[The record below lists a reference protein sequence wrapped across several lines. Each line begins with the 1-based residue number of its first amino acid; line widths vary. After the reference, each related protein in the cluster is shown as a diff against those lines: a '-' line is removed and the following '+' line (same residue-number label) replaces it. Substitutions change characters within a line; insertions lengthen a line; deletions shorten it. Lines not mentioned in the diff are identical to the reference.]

1 MPLVSQSVPS
11 FKGGVSQQPD
21 IIRFPDQVTELINGF
36 PNEVEGLQKRPPT
49 ISVGRLG
56 EHVDSSKKKYH
67 VINRDESERY
77 ILQLGSGEYQVYDLN
92 GVAKECKFENEEA
105 KQYIVASNPKESLKA
120 VTVADYTFVL
130 NIEKEVG
137 AVEGRSDAG
146 WSNTALVY
154 IKNAQYAK
162 TYAIYIN
169 GEYICGVI
177 TPDGGEAKQAVQTTT
192 AFIARALYALLTTG
206 KKPDGN
212 NPDVGGT
219 YDALLNQ
226 VGGRSTMGY
235 SRSTVNISQYQCA
248 LIGDSMITIRPKSG
262 DTPPNILV
270 KDGFGNQNAIAYMG
284 KVTAV
289 NKLPPLAPNGYI
301 MQISG
306 EKNSEDDDFYVKWD
320 DLHKVWK
327 ETIAPSIPYKINPKN
342 MPHAIVRES
351 DGGFILKK
359 LPWVDRGAGNEDTN
373 PDPSFIGRKINDI
386 FFYRNRLGVISDESI
401 ILSSTND
408 FFNFWFKSSAA
419 IADTDPID
427 VSVSSNK
434 VATLTHAVPFARELM
449 LFSRE
454 GQFVLSSDGV
464 MTPKSVK
471 CDQITNFDYNPMVQ
485 PISVGP
491 SIFFVNDR
499 VNHSSL
505 MRYYSLQDVA
515 DLKDAE
521 DVSAHIPTYI
531 PRGITRLSGN
541 TTENVVTLVNTKNPN
556 TVYCYKFILQN
567 GVSEQQAWFKWTFGY
582 KGTEVVLAEF
592 IDSTI
597 YLLINSP
604 NGLFL
609 DKAQLTGNALDFED
623 EPVRLF
629 MDRKVKYT
637 IPSTAKYSDFN
648 DYTELSLKDIY
659 KYVPKNTGEYVMYL
673 VNKDGYLTEI
683 NEWDDNGVFRIN
695 GDHRGHEA
703 FVGMSYYFYT
713 ELSKQNI
720 KRATD
725 NGGVVSEDE
734 GRLQLRYY
742 WFNYSNS
749 GVFDCHVDNDVKNK
763 HFRYRF
769 TGKILGESRTKLG
782 VNNVFTGKYKF
793 PVQDNNSEVV
803 ISLSS
808 NNPQP
813 LNIISGGW
821 EGLYIRRNSAV

>member
-49 ISVGRLG
+49 ISVGRLCD
-56 EHVDSSKKKYH
+56 HVDSSKKKYH

-77 ILQLGSGEYQVYDLN
+77 ILQMGSGEYQVFDFN
-92 GVAKECKFENEEA
+92 GVAKECKFENDEA
-105 KQYIVASNPKESLKA
+105 KQYITSSNPRESLKA

-130 NIEKEVG
+130 NTEKEVD

-162 TYAIYIN
+162 TYAVYIN

-206 KKPDGN
+206 KKPDGS

-219 YDALLNQ
+219 YDDLLNQ
-226 VGGRSTMGY
+226 VGGRASMGY
-235 SRSTVNISQYQCA
+235 SRSSTNISQYQCA

-262 DTPPNILV
+262 STPPNILV

-327 ETIAPSIPYKINPKN
+327 ETVAPSIPYQINPKN

-351 DGGFILKK
+351 DGSFMLKK
-359 LPWVDRGAGNEDTN
+359 LPWVDRGSGNEDTN
-373 PDPSFIGRKINDI
+373 PDPSFIGKKINDI

-401 ILSSTND
+401 ILSATND

-471 CDQITNFDYNPMVQ
+471 CDQITNFDYNPQVQ

-531 PRGITRLSGN
+531 PKGITRLSGN

-582 KGTEVVLAEF
+582 EGTEIVLAEF
-592 IDSTI
+592 VDSTI

-609 DKAQLTGNALDFED
+609 DKAQLTGNSLDFED

-637 IPSTAKYSDFN
+637 IPKDAKYSDFN
-648 DYTELSLKDIY
+648 DYTELSIKDIY
-659 KYVPKNTGEYVMYL
+659 KYAPECTGEYSFYI
-673 VNKDGYLTEI
+673 VNKDGFLTEI
-683 NEWDDNGVFRIN
+683 SKWESDGTFRIN
-695 GDHRGHEA
+695 GDHRGKEV

-713 ELSKQNI
+713 KLSQQTI
-720 KRATD
+720 KTTTD
-725 NGGVVSEDE
+725 SGGVVSTDE

-749 GVFDCHVDNDVKNK
+749 GVFDCYTDNDVKNK
-763 HFRYRF
+763 HFKYRF

-782 VNNVFTGKYKF
+782 ISKVFTGKFKF

-803 ISLSS
+803 ISVAS

-821 EGLYIRRNSAV
+821 EGFYVRRNSAV

>member
-49 ISVGRLG
+49 ISIGRLG
-56 EHVDSSKKKYH
+56 DHVDSSKKKYH

-77 ILQLGSGEYQVYDLN
+77 ILQLGSGEYQVYDLD
-92 GVAKECKFENEEA
+92 GTSKQCKWEDEEA
-105 KQYIVASNPKESLKA
+105 RQYIVANNPKESLKA
-120 VTVADYTFVL
+120 VTVADYTFIL
-130 NIEKEVG
+130 NTEKVVDR
-137 AVEGRSDAG
+137 VEGLSDAG
-146 WSNTALVY
+146 WSNTSLIY
-154 IKNAQYAK
+154 IKNAQYGK
-162 TYAIYIN
+162 QYAIHIN
-169 GEYICGVI
+169 GQYICGVV
-177 TPDGGEAKQAVQTTT
+177 TPDGAEAKQAFQTTT
-192 AFIARALYALLTTG
+192 AFITRALYALLTTG
-206 KKPDGN
+206 KKPDGS
-212 NPDVGGT
+212 NPDIGGS
-219 YDALLNQ
+219 YDALLNEI
-226 VGGRSTMGY
+226 GGRGVMGY
-235 SRSTVNISQYQCA
+235 SRSGADISQYQCG
-248 LIGDSMITIRPKSG
+248 LIGDSMITISPKSG
-262 DTPPNILV
+262 ETPPNILV
-270 KDGFGNQNAIAYMG
+270 KDGFGNQNALSYSG
-284 KVTAV
+284 KVSAV
-289 NKLPPLAPNGYI
+289 TKLPPIAPDGYI
-301 MQISG
+301 MQVSG
-306 EKNSEDDDFYVKWD
+306 EKNSDDDDFYVKWD
-320 DLHKVWK
+320 DLHKIWK
-327 ETIAPSIPYKINPKN
+327 ETIAPKTPYRINPRN
-342 MPHAIVRES
+342 MPHAIVREA
-351 DGGFILKK
+351 DGSFMLKK

-373 PDPSFIGRKINDI
+373 PDPSFIGRKISDI
-386 FFYRNRLGVISDESI
+386 FFYRNRLGVISDEAI

-408 FFNFWFKSSAA
+408 FFNFWFKSAAA

-434 VATLTHAVPFARELM
+434 VVTLTHAVPFARELM

-454 GQFVLSSDGV
+454 GQFVLSSDNV

-471 CDQITNFDYNPMVQ
+471 CDQITNFDYNPSVQ

-491 SIFFVNDR
+491 SIFFINDR

-521 DVSAHIPTYI
+521 DVSSHIPTYI
-531 PRGITRLSGN
+531 PKGITRISGN
-541 TTENVVTLVNTKNPN
+541 TTENVVTLVNTNNPN
-556 TVYCYKFILQN
+556 TVYCYKFILQD
-567 GVSEQQAWFKWTFGY
+567 GVSKQQAWFKWTFGY
-582 KGTEVVLAEF
+582 TGTEVVLAEF
-592 IDSTI
+592 IDATV
-597 YLLINSP
+597 YFLINSP

-623 EPVRLF
+623 EPFRLF
-629 MDRKVKYT
+629 MDRKVEYKVPT
-637 IPSTAKYSDFN
+637 SAKYNNFDN
-648 DYTELSLKDIY
+648 YTEVSLKDIY
-659 KYVPKNTGEYVMYL
+659 QYSPRNTGEYVFYL
-673 VNKDGYLTEI
+673 VNKDGYLIEI
-683 NEWDDNGVFRIN
+683 SEWDDNGVFRVN
-695 GDHRGHEA
+695 GDLRGQKV

-713 ELSKQNI
+713 KLSKQNI
-720 KRATD
+720 KKPTD

-749 GVFDCHVDNDVKNK
+749 GVFDCYVDNDIKNK
-763 HFRYRF
+763 HFKYRF
-769 TGKILGESRTKLG
+769 TGKTLGESSTKLG
-782 VNNVFTGKYKF
+782 INKVFTGKYKF

>member
-21 IIRFPDQVTELINGF
+21 IIRFPDQVTELVNGF

-67 VINRDESERY
+67 IINRDESERY

-212 NPDVGGT
+212 APDVGGT

-226 VGGRSTMGY
+226 VGGRASMGY
-235 SRSTVNISQYQCA
+235 SRSTVDISKYQCA
-248 LIGDSMITIRPKSG
+248 LIGDSMITIRPKTG

-320 DLHKVWK
+320 DIHKVWK

-351 DGGFILKK
+351 DGSFTLKK

-499 VNHSSL
+499 VNRSSL

-541 TTENVVTLVNTKNPN
+541 TTENVVTLVNTNNPN

-659 KYVPKNTGEYVMYL
+659 KYAPKNTGEYVMYL

-695 GDHRGHEA
+695 GDHRGNEA

-713 ELSKQNI
+713 KLSKQNI

>member
-49 ISVGRLG
+49 ISLGRLG
-56 EHVDSSKKKYH
+56 DHVDSSKKKYH

-77 ILQLGSGEYQVYDLN
+77 ILQLGDGDFKVFGLDGTS
-92 GVAKECKFENEEA
+92 KTCRFEDEESR
-105 KQYIVASNPKESLKA
+105 QYIITNNPKESLKA

-130 NIEKEVG
+130 NTEKVVDK
-137 AVEGRSDAG
+137 VEGMSDAG
-146 WSNTALVY
+146 WSNTSLIY
-154 IKNAQYAK
+154 IKNANYAK
-162 TYAIYIN
+162 SYAIYIEGN
-169 GEYICGVI
+169 YICGVI
-177 TPDGGEAKQAVQTTT
+177 TPDGGYPEQAVQTTT
-192 AFIARALYALLTTG
+192 AYITRGLYALLTTG
-206 KKPDGN
+206 KQPDGSD
-212 NPDVGGT
+212 PDIEGN

-226 VGGRSTMGY
+226 TSGRGSMGY
-235 SRSTVNISQYQCA
+235 SRSGVDISQYRCD
-248 LIGDSMITIRPKSG
+248 LIGDSMIAIRPKSG
-262 DTPPNILV
+262 NTPPNTLV
-270 KDGFGNQNAIAYMG
+270 KDGFGNQNAIAYTG
-284 KVTAV
+284 KVSAV
-289 NKLPPLAPNGYI
+289 TKLPPIAPDGYI

-306 EKNSEDDDFYVKWD
+306 EKNSDDDDFYVKWD
-320 DLHKVWK
+320 DLHKIWK
-327 ETIAPSIPYKINPKN
+327 ETIAPNTPYKINPRN

-351 DGGFILKK
+351 DGSFMLKK

-386 FFYRNRLGVISDESI
+386 FFYRNRLGVISDEAI

-408 FFNFWFKSSAA
+408 FFNFWFKSAAA

-434 VATLTHAVPFARELM
+434 VVTLTHAVPFARELM

-454 GQFVLSSDGV
+454 GQFVLTSDNV

-471 CDQITNFDYNPMVQ
+471 CDQITNFDYNPGVQ

-491 SIFFVNDR
+491 SIFFINDR

-521 DVSAHIPTYI
+521 DVSSHIPTYI
-531 PRGITRLSGN
+531 PKGITRISGN
-541 TTENVVTLVNTKNPN
+541 TTENVITLVNTNNPN
-556 TVYCYKFILQN
+556 TVYCYKFILQD
-567 GVSEQQAWFKWTFGY
+567 GVSKQQAWFKWTFGY
-582 KGTEVVLAEF
+582 TGTEVVLAEF

-597 YLLINSP
+597 YFLINSP

-623 EPVRLF
+623 EPFRLF
-629 MDRKVKYT
+629 MDRKVEYK
-637 IPSTAKYSDFN
+637 IPTSAKYNNFD
-648 DYTELSLKDIY
+648 DYTEVSLKDIY
-659 KYVPKNTGEYVMYL
+659 QYSPRNTGEYVFYL
-673 VNKDGYLTEI
+673 VNKDGYLIEI
-683 NEWDDNGVFRIN
+683 SEWDDNGVFRVN
-695 GDHRGHEA
+695 GDLRMQKV
-703 FVGMSYYFYT
+703 FVGMSYNFYT
-713 ELSKQNI
+713 KLSKQNI
-720 KRATD
+720 KKPTD

-749 GVFDCHVDNDVKNK
+749 GVFDCHVDNDIKNK
-763 HFRYRF
+763 HFKYRF
-769 TGKILGESRTKLG
+769 TGKTLGESSTKLG
-782 VNNVFTGKYKF
+782 INKVFTGKYKF

-803 ISLSS
+803 ISLSTS
-808 NNPQP
+808 NPQP

>member
-21 IIRFPDQVTELINGF
+21 IIRFPDQVTELVNGF

-105 KQYIVASNPKESLKA
+105 KQYIVANNPKASLKA

-130 NIEKEVG
+130 NTEKEVG

-212 NPDVGGT
+212 SPDVGGT

-235 SRSTVNISQYQCA
+235 SRSGVNISQYQCA

-262 DTPPNILV
+262 NTPPNILV

-351 DGGFILKK
+351 DGSFTLKK

-531 PRGITRLSGN
+531 PNGITRLSGN

-567 GVSEQQAWFKWTFGY
+567 GVSEQQAWFRWTFGY

-597 YLLINSP
+597 YILINSP

-659 KYVPKNTGEYVMYL
+659 KYVPENTGEYVMYL

-683 NEWDDNGVFRIN
+683 KEWDDDGVFRIN
-695 GDHRGHEA
+695 GDHRGNEV

-720 KRATD
+720 KRPTD
-725 NGGVVSEDE
+725 SGGVVSEDE

-763 HFRYRF
+763 HFKYRF

-782 VNNVFTGKYKF
+782 VSKVFTGKFKF
-793 PVQDNNSEVV
+793 PIQDNNSEVV
-803 ISLSS
+803 ISVST

-813 LNIISGGW
+813 LNVISGGW
-821 EGLYIRRNSAV
+821 EGLYVRRNSAV

>member
-734 GRLQLRYY
+734 GRLQLRYH

>member
-21 IIRFPDQVTELINGF
+21 IIRFPDQVTELVNGF

-105 KQYIVASNPKESLKA
+105 KQYIVSNNPKESLKA
-120 VTVADYTFVL
+120 VTVADYTFIL
-130 NIEKEVG
+130 NTEKEVG

-212 NPDVGGT
+212 NPDVDGT

-226 VGGRSTMGY
+226 VGGGSTMGY
-235 SRSTVNISQYQCA
+235 SRSDVNISQYQCA

-327 ETIAPSIPYKINPKN
+327 ETIAPSIPYQINPKN

-351 DGGFILKK
+351 DGSFTLKK

-531 PRGITRLSGN
+531 PNGITRLSGN

-592 IDSTI
+592 VDSTI

-609 DKAQLTGNALDFED
+609 DKAQLTGNAIDFED

-637 IPSTAKYSDFN
+637 IPSNAKYSDFN

-659 KYVPKNTGEYVMYL
+659 GYSPMNTGEYVMYL
-673 VNKDGYLTEI
+673 VNKEGYLMEI
-683 NEWDDNGVFRIN
+683 HEWDDNGVFRIN
-695 GDHRGHEA
+695 GDHRGHEV

-720 KRATD
+720 KRPTD
-725 NGGVVSEDE
+725 SGGVVSEDE

-763 HFRYRF
+763 HFKYRF

-782 VNNVFTGKYKF
+782 VSKVFTGKFKF
-793 PVQDNNSEVV
+793 PIQDNNSEVV
-803 ISLSS
+803 ISMST

-813 LNIISGGW
+813 LNVISGGW
-821 EGLYIRRNSAV
+821 EGLYVRRNSAV

>member
-21 IIRFPDQVTELINGF
+21 IIRFPDQVTELVNGF

-206 KKPDGN
+206 KKPDGGD
-212 NPDVGGT
+212 PDVGGT
-219 YDALLNQ
+219 YDSLLNQ
-226 VGGRSTMGY
+226 VGGRSSMGY
-235 SRSTVNISQYQCA
+235 SRSTVDISKYQCA
-248 LIGDSMITIRPKSG
+248 LIGDSMITIRPKTG

-320 DLHKVWK
+320 DIHKVWK

-351 DGGFILKK
+351 DGSFTLKK

-541 TTENVVTLVNTKNPN
+541 TTENVVTLVNTNNPN

-695 GDHRGHEA
+695 GDHRGNEA

-713 ELSKQNI
+713 KLSKQNI